1 MEWFRY
7 FFRGTPDE
15 YVFPIWGLTH
25 IIMLFIAFLGV
36 EFLISNKKKL
46 KNSSLGKGFKLL
58 MIIALASQQIILYL
72 WYGFSG
78 YFTIKESLPLYNCRI
93 AIIFTILALVTDKNI
108 FKNVGCYWGV
118 AGAILAL
125 MMPTDLDPFLF
136 PHFTGVSFFL
146 GHIALLW
153 ATMYILVVDE
163 YRISKPSLK
172 SILYFSNIYHL
183 IIYSFNVLTKS
194 NYCYVIEPP
203 FAKEF
208 FANIMSPISYTITAF
223 AIFNLSMILVYLT
236 AKTIYRLIEPE
247 KDLTNLAL

>member
-1 MEWFRY
+1 MEWFKY
-7 FFRGTPDE
+7 FFRGNPDGF
-15 YVFPIWGLTH
+15 VFPVWGFTH
-25 IIMLFIAFLGV
+25 FAMLFIAFLGV
-36 EFLISNKKKL
+36 EFIIRHRRKFRSTKI
-46 KNSSLGKGFKLL
+46 GRYFKIT

-78 YFTIKESLPLYNCRI
+78 YFTIQESLPLYNCRI
-93 AIIFTILALVTDKNI
+93 AIIFTIFALVTDKKI

-125 MMPTDLDPFLF
+125 MMPTDLDPFSF
-136 PHFTGVSFFL
+136 PHYTNINFFL

-153 ATMYILVVDE
+153 STIYILVVDE
-163 YRISKPSLK
+163 YRINKTSLK

-183 IIYSFNVLTKS
+183 IIYSFNVFTKS

-223 AIFNLSMILVYLT
+223 AIFNLAMILVYLT
-236 AKTIYRLIEPE
+236 AKTIYRLVEPE
-247 KDLTNLAL
+247 NDLANLAL

>member
-1 MEWFRY
+1 MEWFKY

-36 EFLISNKKKL
+36 ELLIRNKRKL
-46 KNSSLGKGFKLL
+46 KNSTLGKAFKFS
-58 MIIALASQQIILYL
+58 MIMALASQQIILYL

-93 AIIFTILALVTDKNI
+93 AIIFTIIALITDKRI
-108 FKNVGCYWGV
+108 FKNVACYWGV
-118 AGAILAL
+118 AGAILTL
-125 MMPTDLDPFLF
+125 MMPTDLDPFIF
-136 PHFTGVSFFL
+136 PHYTMVSFFL
-146 GHIALLW
+146 GHIFLLW

-163 YRISKPSLK
+163 YRISKSSLK

-183 IIYSFNVLTKS
+183 IIYSFNVFTKS

-208 FANIMSPISYTITAF
+208 FASIMSPMSYTITSF
-223 AIFNLSMILVYLT
+223 AIFNLSMIMVYLT
-236 AKTIYRLIEPE
+236 AKTIYRLVEPDE
-247 KDLTNLAL
+247 DLANLAL

>member
-1 MEWFRY
+1 MEWFKY

-15 YVFPIWGLTH
+15 YVFPIWGLLH

-36 EFLISNKKKL
+36 ELLIKNKKKL
-46 KNSSLGKGFKLL
+46 RDRTLGKIFKIT
-58 MIIALASQQIILYL
+58 MIIALSLQQIILYL

-93 AIIFTILALVTDKNI
+93 AIIFTILALITDKKI
-108 FKNVGCYWGV
+108 FKNVACYWGV

-136 PHFTGVSFFL
+136 PHYTMVSFFL

-153 ATMYILVVDE
+153 SAMYILVVDE
-163 YRISKPSLK
+163 YRIKKASLK

-183 IIYSFNVLTKS
+183 IIYSFNVFTKS

-208 FANIMSPISYTITAF
+208 FARVMSPISYTITAF
-223 AIFNLSMILVYLT
+223 AIFNLSMALVYLT
-236 AKTIYRLIEPE
+236 AKSIYRFVESDEDIA
-247 KDLTNLAL
+247 NLAL